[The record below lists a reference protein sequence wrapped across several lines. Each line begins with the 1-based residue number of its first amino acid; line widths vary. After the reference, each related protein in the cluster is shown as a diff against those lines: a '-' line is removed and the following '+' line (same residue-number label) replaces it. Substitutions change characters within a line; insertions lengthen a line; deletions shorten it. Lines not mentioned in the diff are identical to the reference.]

1 MRSHRFHV
9 NAANGVRIFTSTT
22 GQFRRELGD
31 RITEWLATKP
41 EVAIHDVRVVQS
53 SDASFHCVT
62 IVVFYGP
69 RSR

>member
-1 MRSHRFHV
+1 MRSHRGSV
-9 NAANGVRIFTSTT
+9 NTVSGVRIFTSTT

-31 RITEWLATKP
+31 RITEWLAAAP

-53 SDASFHCVT
+53 SDASFHCLT

-69 RSR
+69 RS